1 MEVVGVAPVAAKVAG
16 AGGRGVSWACGGGA
30 GPTLI
35 AEGIVVEGAVSW
47 PCGGGLARPWRRIA
61 RDKPLEGVAGG
72 MVAASREG
80 KLGNGMG
87 ESEFVRELI

>member
-1 MEVVGVAPVAAKVAG
+1 M
-16 AGGRGVSWACGGGA
+16 
-30 GPTLI
+30 
-35 AEGIVVEGAVSW
+35 EGAVSW